1 MLRAAVFLDRDDT
14 LIVNVPY
21 LGDPSQVKL
30 LPDAR
35 VALERLK
42 LAGFALVVITNQ
54 SGVGRGLI
62 TAAQVDAVNARMVEL
77 LGNGLLDAIYNCFGT
92 PEADPEGC
100 RKPSPKLIFKAAK
113 DLGLDL
119 GRSYFI
125 GDRTSDMLCGRNGG
139 VRSLLV
145 LTGRHDEDEINQARL
160 YADAV
165 VKGLMEA
172 AEIILDQA
180 GSACG
185 KAFRS

>member
-21 LGDPSQVKL
+21 LGDPGQVKL
-30 LPDAR
+30 LEGAR
-35 VALERLK
+35 EALQRLK
-42 LAGFALVVITNQ
+42 VAGFVLVVITNQ

-62 TAAQVDAVNARMVEL
+62 TPEQVDAVNARMVEL
-77 LGNGLLDAIYNCFGT
+77 LGDGLLDAIYNCFGT

-100 RKPSPKLIFKAAK
+100 RKPSPKLIFKAAN

-139 VRSLLV
+139 VRSVLV
-145 LTGRHDEDEINQARL
+145 LTGRHGEEEINQARL
-160 YADAV
+160 YADHVAT
-165 VKGLMEA
+165 GLLEA
-172 AEIILDQA
+172 ADMILDTVEQ
-180 GSACG
+180 
-185 KAFRS
+185 